1 MENQQ
6 TALERFRR
14 LPPIEQHD
22 LVGLW
27 RGRGIPSDHPLDG
40 VLENLGWFGK
50 RFTPQMRADALLFR
64 SGERRLIAIDPRL
77 IPLRLALRFHK
88 FGRTRIARNLFSC
101 LERRLRANGTIA
113 SVRMLA
119 FDGLASAAMVYDEQ
133 PIVDHFRRIDDKRLM
148 GVMVMTHDDR
158 LFFFELEYVDGST

>member
-1 MENQQ
+1 MENKQ

-14 LPPIEQHD
+14 LPPIGQHD

-40 VLENLGWFGK
+40 ILENLGWFGK
-50 RFTPQMRADALLFR
+50 RFTPEMRADALLFR
-64 SGERRLIAIDPRL
+64 SGERRLIAIDPRR
-77 IPLRLALRFHK
+77 IPLRLALHFHK
-88 FGRTRIARNLFSC
+88 LGRTRFARNLFSY
-101 LERRLRANGTIA
+101 LERRLRANGPVA

-119 FDGLASAAMVYDEQ
+119 FDGIASAAMTYDEQ

-148 GVMVMTHDDR
+148 GMMVMTHDDR
-158 LFFFELEYVDGST
+158 LFFFELEHVDGST